1 MKILLV
7 QNDANRWAT
16 TLRAEALKKQWLDDE
31 VDISNAKNLP
41 AGDKYDVIHFLYSGK
56 LSKQRRYILKYKDKV
71 FTTLASQ
78 RTLDGRYDK
87 LKHLIEIYQQT
98 VCCVTQ
104 NPFLGY
110 QLMKLIGKDNVV
122 YIPNGVDEELFNR
135 KFVVGF
141 VGAKDSMEHKG
152 FSLIKKACD
161 ELGLE
166 LIVKCGDD
174 SYEKMRYFYNDIKC
188 LALASLSE
196 GCNNPTLEALAMN
209 IPVISTAVGIASELE
224 GVTIVDRDVESIK
237 QALRKLSGRIQ
248 ILEKYTWEKIA
259 KKYHNLYEGFNSI
272 NVDGKQ
278 SAKDMD

>member
-1 MKILLV
+1 MRILLIHR
-7 QNDANRWAT
+7 DKNRWAA

-31 VDISNAKNLP
+31 VDITYASNLP
-41 AGDKYDVIHFLYSGK
+41 SGDKYDVIHFLYSGK
-56 LSKQRRYILKYKDKV
+56 LSEQRNYILKYKDKV

-98 VCCVTQ
+98 VCCVCQ
-104 NPFLGY
+104 NQELAI
-110 QLMKLIGKDNVV
+110 KLVALINKTNVV
-122 YIPNGVDEELFNR
+122 VIPNGVDEIRFNR

-141 VGAKDSMEHKG
+141 VSARDSMEHKG
-152 FSLIKKACD
+152 LPLIKKACD

-166 LIVKCGDD
+166 LIVSIASERHED
-174 SYEKMRYFYNDIKC
+174 MPYFYSGIDC
-188 LALASLSE
+188 LILPSLSE

-209 IPVISTAVGIASELE
+209 IPVISTNVGIASELE

-248 ILEKYTWEKIA
+248 ILEKYTWTQVA
-259 KKYHNLYEGFNSI
+259 KKYHNLYAGFNSH
-272 NVDGKQ
+272 NVDSK
-278 SAKDMD
+278 

>member
-7 QNDANRWAT
+7 HRDKNRWAT
-16 TLRAEALKKQWLDDE
+16 TLRAEALKKQWVDDE
-31 VDISNAKNLP
+31 VDITYASNLP

-56 LSKQRRYILKYKDKV
+56 LSEQRNYILKYKKKV

-98 VCCVTQ
+98 VCCVVQ
-104 NPFLGY
+104 NPHLGY
-110 QLMKLIGKDNVV
+110 EFIKLTGKNNVV
-122 YIPNGVDEELFNR
+122 YIPNGVDEKLFYGRFN
-135 KFVVGF
+135 VGF
-141 VGAKDSMEHKG
+141 VGARDSMEHKG
-152 FSLIKKACD
+152 FALIKKACD

-166 LIVKCGDD
+166 LIVSIETSKH
-174 SYEKMRYFYNDIKC
+174 EEMPEFYNKMDC
-188 LALASLSE
+188 LVIASLSE

-209 IPVISTAVGIASELE
+209 IPVISTAVGIVSELE

-278 SAKDMD
+278 SSKDMG